1 MTNIY
6 DVFNTSSEHEFSKF
20 FNKLELNTN
29 ELLNVTT
36 IAENNI
42 LPLSNKRQKILEIM
56 AGSAD
61 GNYEL
66 CLEQFNKIKK
76 ERLLK
81 ESSLNLNQV
90 MELNNLV
97 VDVSKK
103 IKSPKCMQGVF
114 NIIKTKSNANVA
126 NTFLGMVQQSQ
137 VNDSNLKFNTELQVN
152 GQNLAQIIY
161 QMKNDIEM
169 FINSFECPTEKKEN
183 KKEDNKKSEEINE
196 EKIRKAIP
204 LEQTISSIKTW
215 VDSVHKPSALEELIK
230 MIDEYKA
237 VAKNTIQINTLEHLK
252 SIAQTRLNQMNNGKP
267 KIEECI
273 AQQVVSDVCDENTF
287 DGLLNN
293 MKPTVIN
300 ITVNKETGDI
310 EELPTAELC
319 LEPCDNC
326 NNINY
331 PTSVQPMNISPT
343 AIDAPILKKPDQASA
358 ISALSALSSHMNCVK
373 SDSRENNIE
382 ELQTIN
388 TLLSQLSNYFNSVLN
403 ESVNNDLESSE
414 YKKIKYISDAVDIY
428 KMASFNTPNKPISDS
443 IVYDYLEESG
453 EEVDRDDSLEIN
465 ANILDDIIRDENIL
479 YRISQKI
486 IKLAYDIDP
495 EVTLANISMT
505 AVNYDNNKKPSKKY
519 NIDDYNVFLGKE
531 ISNGQ
536 STYKI
541 IDIFDNFSE
550 VMFKIQNI
558 SDENDIILITIKE
571 LKQYFNFDVNNYN
584 QESED
589 YWDGDDEEELNEDT
603 VFDHSW
609 YENDDGD
616 YPERTKNGVI
626 GLPIKEGIKD
636 WFKKDDKKYIIKLG
650 NSGYFCKDGHTII
663 GDINDAMVITG
674 YNKALKI
681 AQKLNKYEGTSLY
694 TPVEIDE
701 NINETCSAGA
711 TCSANVSGFAKP
723 LGSKPKK
730 RKKSDTMVEMF
741 KESIQNNIPCSINL
755 NNKTISYRLYD
766 NKGYLFINESI
777 VKANDKKTIIEA
789 VDDIYNDCLSLPIF
803 EGVSHYYIDMLIE
816 EENNME
822 TNTVITPQ
830 EKEKQEQE
838 LNNELNNNPN
848 LKVGVTDN
856 TSNEIIDNQE
866 LVGIDD
872 SDIQNKKYIVKDPM
886 TGKVKVADF
895 SQIKISKDN
904 KA

>member
-29 ELLNVTT
+29 ELLNITA

-42 LPLSNKRQKILEIM
+42 LPLSNKRQQILEIM

-76 ERLLK
+76 ERILK

-169 FINSFECPTEKKEN
+169 FINSFECPKEKQTEKKEVTEN
-183 KKEDNKKSEEINE
+183 VNEEISIENLIAGIYNIKNGSFKILNNSQNHNLSIENYKNGLVKYGIQKNSSQEIICYITAWNE
-196 EKIRKAIP
+196 EYAWNARRQIMKKYNDVNIDKWHLEYYVVNNQSFNGKKIIANYDSAGNPINEAVRKAIP

-326 NNINY
+326 DNINY

-403 ESVNNDLESSE
+403 ESVNNDLESSD
-414 YKKIKYISDAVDIY
+414 YRRIRYISDAVLIY
-428 KMASFNTPNKPISDS
+428 KMSSFNTPNKPITDNK
-443 IVYDYLEESG
+443 VYDYFEESG
-453 EEVDRDDSLEIN
+453 EEFDRHDSLDVI
-465 ANILDDIIRDENIL
+465 ANILDDTIRNKH
-479 YRISQKI
+479 ISSDICQKI

-495 EVTLANISMT
+495 EVTLANIAMT
-505 AVNYDNNKKPSKKY
+505 AVDYDDNNDY
-519 NIDDYNVFLGKE
+519 HYDD
-531 ISNGQ
+531 
-536 STYKI
+536 
-541 IDIFDNFSE
+541 
-550 VMFKIQNI
+550 
-558 SDENDIILITIKE
+558 
-571 LKQYFNFDVNNYN
+571 N

-616 YPERTKNGVI
+616 YPERTKNGII
-626 GLPIKEGIKD
+626 GLPIKE
-636 WFKKDDKKYIIKLG
+636 
-650 NSGYFCKDGHTII
+650 
-663 GDINDAMVITG
+663 
-674 YNKALKI
+674 
-681 AQKLNKYEGTSLY
+681 
-694 TPVEIDE
+694 
-701 NINETCSAGA
+701 TCSTGA

-789 VDDIYNDCLSLPIF
+789 VDDIYNDCLSLPMF

-856 TSNEIIDNQE
+856 TSNEIINNQE

-872 SDIQNKKYIVKDPM
+872 SDMQNKKYIVKDPM

>member
-29 ELLNVTT
+29 ELLNITA

-42 LPLSNKRQKILEIM
+42 LPLSNKRQQILEIM

-76 ERLLK
+76 ERILK

-169 FINSFECPTEKKEN
+169 FINSFDCPTEKKEN
-183 KKEDNKKSEEINE
+183 KKEDNKKNEEINE

-326 NNINY
+326 DNINY

-403 ESVNNDLESSE
+403 ESVNNDLESSD
-414 YKKIKYISDAVDIY
+414 YRRIRYISDAVLIY
-428 KMASFNTPNKPISDS
+428 KMSSFNTPNKPITDNK
-443 IVYDYLEESG
+443 VYDYFEESG
-453 EEVDRDDSLEIN
+453 EEFDRHDSLDVI
-465 ANILDDIIRDENIL
+465 ANILDDTIRNKH
-479 YRISQKI
+479 ISSDICQKI

-495 EVTLANISMT
+495 EVTLANIAMT
-505 AVNYDNNKKPSKKY
+505 AVDYDDNNDY
-519 NIDDYNVFLGKE
+519 HYDD
-531 ISNGQ
+531 
-536 STYKI
+536 
-541 IDIFDNFSE
+541 
-550 VMFKIQNI
+550 
-558 SDENDIILITIKE
+558 
-571 LKQYFNFDVNNYN
+571 N

-616 YPERTKNGVI
+616 YPERTKNGII
-626 GLPIKEGIKD
+626 GLPIK
-636 WFKKDDKKYIIKLG
+636 
-650 NSGYFCKDGHTII
+650 
-663 GDINDAMVITG
+663 
-674 YNKALKI
+674 
-681 AQKLNKYEGTSLY
+681 
-694 TPVEIDE
+694 
-701 NINETCSAGA
+701 ETCSAGA

-723 LGSKPKK
+723 LRSKPKK

-789 VDDIYNDCLSLPIF
+789 VDDIYNDCLSLPMF

-856 TSNEIIDNQE
+856 TSNEIINNQE

-872 SDIQNKKYIVKDPM
+872 SDMQNKKYIVKDPM

>member
-6 DVFNTSSEHEFSKF
+6 DVFNTNSEHEFSKF

-29 ELLNVTT
+29 ELLNVTA

-42 LPLSNKRQKILEIM
+42 LPLSNKRQQILEIM

-76 ERLLK
+76 ERILK

-169 FINSFECPTEKKEN
+169 FINSFDCPTEKKEN

-310 EELPTAELC
+310 EELPTDELC

-326 NNINY
+326 DNINY

-403 ESVNNDLESSE
+403 ESVNNDLESSD
-414 YKKIKYISDAVDIY
+414 YRRIRYISDAVLIY
-428 KMASFNTPNKPISDS
+428 KMSSFNTPNKLITDNK
-443 IVYDYLEESG
+443 VYDYFEESG
-453 EEVDRDDSLEIN
+453 EEFDRHDSLDVI
-465 ANILDDIIRDENIL
+465 ANILDDTIRNKH
-479 YRISQKI
+479 ISSDICQKI

-495 EVTLANISMT
+495 EVTLANIAMT
-505 AVNYDNNKKPSKKY
+505 AVDYDDNNDY
-519 NIDDYNVFLGKE
+519 HYDD
-531 ISNGQ
+531 
-536 STYKI
+536 
-541 IDIFDNFSE
+541 
-550 VMFKIQNI
+550 
-558 SDENDIILITIKE
+558 
-571 LKQYFNFDVNNYN
+571 N

-616 YPERTKNGVI
+616 YPERTKNGII
-626 GLPIKEGIKD
+626 GLPIK
-636 WFKKDDKKYIIKLG
+636 
-650 NSGYFCKDGHTII
+650 
-663 GDINDAMVITG
+663 
-674 YNKALKI
+674 
-681 AQKLNKYEGTSLY
+681 
-694 TPVEIDE
+694 
-701 NINETCSAGA
+701 ETCSAGA

-766 NKGYLFINESI
+766 NKGYLFVNESI
-777 VKANDKKTIIEA
+777 VKANNKETIIEA
-789 VDDIYNDCLSLPIF
+789 VDDIYNDCLSLPMF

-856 TSNEIIDNQE
+856 TSNEIINNQE

>member
-29 ELLNVTT
+29 ELLNVTA

-42 LPLSNKRQKILEIM
+42 LPLSNKRQQILEIM

-310 EELPTAELC
+310 EELPTDELC

-326 NNINY
+326 DNINY

-403 ESVNNDLESSE
+403 ESVNNDLESSD
-414 YKKIKYISDAVDIY
+414 YRRIRYISDAVLIY
-428 KMASFNTPNKPISDS
+428 KMSSFNTPNKPITDNK
-443 IVYDYLEESG
+443 VYDYFEESG
-453 EEVDRDDSLEIN
+453 EEFDRHDSLDVI
-465 ANILDDIIRDENIL
+465 ANILDDTIRNKH
-479 YRISQKI
+479 ISSDICQKI

-495 EVTLANISMT
+495 EVTLANIAMT
-505 AVNYDNNKKPSKKY
+505 AVDYDDNNDY
-519 NIDDYNVFLGKE
+519 HYDD
-531 ISNGQ
+531 
-536 STYKI
+536 
-541 IDIFDNFSE
+541 
-550 VMFKIQNI
+550 
-558 SDENDIILITIKE
+558 
-571 LKQYFNFDVNNYN
+571 N

-616 YPERTKNGVI
+616 YPERTKNGII
-626 GLPIKEGIKD
+626 GLPIKE
-636 WFKKDDKKYIIKLG
+636 
-650 NSGYFCKDGHTII
+650 
-663 GDINDAMVITG
+663 
-674 YNKALKI
+674 
-681 AQKLNKYEGTSLY
+681 
-694 TPVEIDE
+694 
-701 NINETCSAGA
+701 TCSTGA

-777 VKANDKKTIIEA
+777 VKANNKETIIEA
-789 VDDIYNDCLSLPIF
+789 VDDIYNDCLSLPMF

-856 TSNEIIDNQE
+856 TSNEIINNQE

-872 SDIQNKKYIVKDPM
+872 SDMQNKKYIVKDPM

>member
-29 ELLNVTT
+29 ELLNVTV

-42 LPLSNKRQKILEIM
+42 LPLSNKRQQILEIM

-76 ERLLK
+76 ERILK

-310 EELPTAELC
+310 EELPTDELY

-326 NNINY
+326 DNINY

-403 ESVNNDLESSE
+403 ESVNNDLESSD
-414 YKKIKYISDAVDIY
+414 YRRIRYISDAVLIY
-428 KMASFNTPNKPISDS
+428 KMSSFNTPNKPITDNK
-443 IVYDYLEESG
+443 VYDYFEESG
-453 EEVDRDDSLEIN
+453 EEFDRHDSLDVI
-465 ANILDDIIRDENIL
+465 ANILDDTIRNKH
-479 YRISQKI
+479 ISSDICQKI

-495 EVTLANISMT
+495 EVTLANIAMT
-505 AVNYDNNKKPSKKY
+505 AVDYDDNNDY
-519 NIDDYNVFLGKE
+519 HYDD
-531 ISNGQ
+531 
-536 STYKI
+536 
-541 IDIFDNFSE
+541 
-550 VMFKIQNI
+550 
-558 SDENDIILITIKE
+558 
-571 LKQYFNFDVNNYN
+571 N

-616 YPERTKNGVI
+616 YPERTKNGII
-626 GLPIKEGIKD
+626 GLPIK
-636 WFKKDDKKYIIKLG
+636 
-650 NSGYFCKDGHTII
+650 
-663 GDINDAMVITG
+663 
-674 YNKALKI
+674 
-681 AQKLNKYEGTSLY
+681 
-694 TPVEIDE
+694 
-701 NINETCSAGA
+701 ETCSAGA

-856 TSNEIIDNQE
+856 TSNEIINNQE

-872 SDIQNKKYIVKDPM
+872 SDMQNKKYIVKDPM

>member
-29 ELLNVTT
+29 ELLNVTA

-42 LPLSNKRQKILEIM
+42 LPLSNKRQQILEIM

-169 FINSFECPTEKKEN
+169 FINSFECPKEEQTEKKEVTEN
-183 KKEDNKKSEEINE
+183 VNEEISIENRIAGIYNIKNGSFKILNNGQNHNLSIENYKNGLVKYGIQKNSSQEMVCYITAWNE
-196 EKIRKAIP
+196 EYAWNARRQIMKKYNDVNIDKWHLEYYVVNNQSFNGKKIIANYDSAGNPINEAVRKTIP

-215 VDSVHKPSALEELIK
+215 VNSVHKPSALEELIK

-414 YKKIKYISDAVDIY
+414 YKKIKYISDALTIY
-428 KMASFNTPNKPISDS
+428 KMASFNTPNKPITDNK
-443 IVYDYLEESG
+443 VYNYFEESG
-453 EEVDRDDSLEIN
+453 EDFDRNDSLDVI
-465 ANILDDIIRDENIL
+465 ANILDDTVRDENIL

-495 EVTLANISMT
+495 EITLANISVIT
-505 AVNYDNNKKPSKKY
+505 A
-519 NIDDYNVFLGKE
+519 DYNDNITNTNNTNKIDNGKE
-531 ISNGQ
+531 
-536 STYKI
+536 T
-541 IDIFDNFSE
+541 
-550 VMFKIQNI
+550 
-558 SDENDIILITIKE
+558 
-571 LKQYFNFDVNNYN
+571 
-584 QESED
+584 ED

-609 YENDDGD
+609 YENDNGD

-626 GLPIKEGIKD
+626 GLLIK
-636 WFKKDDKKYIIKLG
+636 
-650 NSGYFCKDGHTII
+650 
-663 GDINDAMVITG
+663 
-674 YNKALKI
+674 
-681 AQKLNKYEGTSLY
+681 
-694 TPVEIDE
+694 
-701 NINETCSAGA
+701 ETCSAGA
-711 TCSANVSGFAKP
+711 TCSVNVSGFAKP
-723 LGSKPKK
+723 LGRKTKK

-766 NKGYLFINESI
+766 NKGYLFVNESI
-777 VKANDKKTIIEA
+777 VKANNKETIIEA
-789 VDDIYNDCLSLPIF
+789 VDDIYNDCLSLPMF

-822 TNTVITPQ
+822 TNTIITPQ

-856 TSNEIIDNQE
+856 TSNEIINNQE

-872 SDIQNKKYIVKDPM
+872 SDMQNKKYIVKDPM

>member
-29 ELLNVTT
+29 ELLNVTA

-42 LPLSNKRQKILEIM
+42 LPLSNKRQQILEIM

-76 ERLLK
+76 ERILK

-204 LEQTISSIKTW
+204 LEQIISSIKTW
-215 VDSVHKPSALEELIK
+215 VNSVHKPSALEELIK

-326 NNINY
+326 DNINY

-403 ESVNNDLESSE
+403 ESVNNDLESSD
-414 YKKIKYISDAVDIY
+414 YRRIRYISDAVLIY
-428 KMASFNTPNKPISDS
+428 KMSSFNTPNKPITDNK
-443 IVYDYLEESG
+443 VYDYFEESG
-453 EEVDRDDSLEIN
+453 EEFDRHDSLDVI
-465 ANILDDIIRDENIL
+465 ANILDDTIRNKH
-479 YRISQKI
+479 ISSDICQKI

-495 EVTLANISMT
+495 EVTLANIAMT
-505 AVNYDNNKKPSKKY
+505 AVDYDDNNDY
-519 NIDDYNVFLGKE
+519 HYDD
-531 ISNGQ
+531 
-536 STYKI
+536 
-541 IDIFDNFSE
+541 
-550 VMFKIQNI
+550 
-558 SDENDIILITIKE
+558 
-571 LKQYFNFDVNNYN
+571 N

-616 YPERTKNGVI
+616 YPERTKNGII
-626 GLPIKEGIKD
+626 GLPIK
-636 WFKKDDKKYIIKLG
+636 
-650 NSGYFCKDGHTII
+650 
-663 GDINDAMVITG
+663 
-674 YNKALKI
+674 
-681 AQKLNKYEGTSLY
+681 
-694 TPVEIDE
+694 
-701 NINETCSAGA
+701 ETCSAGA

-755 NNKTISYRLYD
+755 NNKTLSYRLYD
-766 NKGYLFINESI
+766 NKGYLFVNESI
-777 VKANDKKTIIEA
+777 VKANNKETIIEA
-789 VDDIYNDCLSLPIF
+789 VDDIYNDCLSLPMF

-856 TSNEIIDNQE
+856 TSNEIINNQE

>member
-29 ELLNVTT
+29 ELLNVTA

-42 LPLSNKRQKILEIM
+42 LPLSNKRQQILEIM

-76 ERLLK
+76 ERILK

-237 VAKNTIQINTLEHLK
+237 VSKNTIQINTLEHLK

-310 EELPTAELC
+310 EELPTDELC

-326 NNINY
+326 DNINY

-403 ESVNNDLESSE
+403 ESVNNDLESSD
-414 YKKIKYISDAVDIY
+414 YRRIRYISDAVLIY
-428 KMASFNTPNKPISDS
+428 KMSSFNTPNKPITDNK
-443 IVYDYLEESG
+443 VYDYFEESG
-453 EEVDRDDSLEIN
+453 EEFDRHDSLDVI
-465 ANILDDIIRDENIL
+465 ANILDDTIRNKH
-479 YRISQKI
+479 ISSDICQKI

-495 EVTLANISMT
+495 EVTLANIAMT
-505 AVNYDNNKKPSKKY
+505 AVDYDDNNDY
-519 NIDDYNVFLGKE
+519 HYDD
-531 ISNGQ
+531 
-536 STYKI
+536 
-541 IDIFDNFSE
+541 
-550 VMFKIQNI
+550 
-558 SDENDIILITIKE
+558 
-571 LKQYFNFDVNNYN
+571 N

-616 YPERTKNGVI
+616 YPERTKNGII
-626 GLPIKEGIKD
+626 GLPIKE
-636 WFKKDDKKYIIKLG
+636 
-650 NSGYFCKDGHTII
+650 
-663 GDINDAMVITG
+663 
-674 YNKALKI
+674 
-681 AQKLNKYEGTSLY
+681 
-694 TPVEIDE
+694 
-701 NINETCSAGA
+701 TCSTGA

-789 VDDIYNDCLSLPIF
+789 VDDIYNDCLSLPMF

-822 TNTVITPQ
+822 TNTIITPQ

-856 TSNEIIDNQE
+856 TSNEIINNQE

-872 SDIQNKKYIVKDPM
+872 SDMQNKKYIVKDPM

>member
-29 ELLNVTT
+29 ELLNITA

-42 LPLSNKRQKILEIM
+42 LPLSNKRQQILEIM

-76 ERLLK
+76 ERILK

-169 FINSFECPTEKKEN
+169 FINSFDCPTEKKEN
-183 KKEDNKKSEEINE
+183 KKEDNKKNEEINE

-326 NNINY
+326 DNINY

-403 ESVNNDLESSE
+403 ESVDNDLESSE
-414 YKKIKYISDAVDIY
+414 YKKIKYISDALAIY
-428 KMASFNTPNKPISDS
+428 KIASFNTPNKPITDNK
-443 IVYDYLEESG
+443 VYNYFEESG
-453 EEVDRDDSLEIN
+453 EEFDRNDSLDVI
-465 ANILDDIIRDENIL
+465 ANILDDTVRDENIL
-479 YRISQKI
+479 YSISQKI
-486 IKLAYDIDP
+486 IKLAYNIDP
-495 EVTLANISMT
+495 KLTVSIIPMIT
-505 AVNYDNNKKPSKKY
+505 ADYDDD
-519 NIDDYNVFLGKE
+519 NIDNTNNTNKIDNKE
-531 ISNGQ
+531 
-536 STYKI
+536 
-541 IDIFDNFSE
+541 
-550 VMFKIQNI
+550 
-558 SDENDIILITIKE
+558 
-571 LKQYFNFDVNNYN
+571 
-584 QESED
+584 ESED

-609 YENDDGD
+609 YENDNGD

-626 GLPIKEGIKD
+626 GLPIKE
-636 WFKKDDKKYIIKLG
+636 
-650 NSGYFCKDGHTII
+650 
-663 GDINDAMVITG
+663 
-674 YNKALKI
+674 
-681 AQKLNKYEGTSLY
+681 
-694 TPVEIDE
+694 
-701 NINETCSAGA
+701 TCSAGA
-711 TCSANVSGFAKP
+711 TCSTNVSGFAKP

-755 NNKTISYRLYD
+755 NNKTLSYRLYD
-766 NKGYLFINESI
+766 NKGYLFVNESI
-777 VKANDKKTIIEA
+777 VKANNKETIIEA
-789 VDDIYNDCLSLPIF
+789 VDDIYNDCLSLPMF

-856 TSNEIIDNQE
+856 TSNEIINDQE
-866 LVGIDD
+866 LIGIDD

>member
-29 ELLNVTT
+29 ELLNVTA

-42 LPLSNKRQKILEIM
+42 LPLSNKRQQILEIM

-76 ERLLK
+76 ERILK

-215 VDSVHKPSALEELIK
+215 VNSVHKPSALEELIK

-310 EELPTAELC
+310 EELPTDELC

-326 NNINY
+326 DNINY

-403 ESVNNDLESSE
+403 ESVNNDLESSD
-414 YKKIKYISDAVDIY
+414 YRRIRYISDAVLIY
-428 KMASFNTPNKPISDS
+428 KMSSFNTPNKPITDNK
-443 IVYDYLEESG
+443 VYDYFEESG
-453 EEVDRDDSLEIN
+453 EEFDRHDSLDVI
-465 ANILDDIIRDENIL
+465 ANILDDTIRNKH
-479 YRISQKI
+479 ISSDICQKI

-495 EVTLANISMT
+495 EVTLANIAMT
-505 AVNYDNNKKPSKKY
+505 AVDYDDNNDY
-519 NIDDYNVFLGKE
+519 HYDD
-531 ISNGQ
+531 
-536 STYKI
+536 
-541 IDIFDNFSE
+541 
-550 VMFKIQNI
+550 
-558 SDENDIILITIKE
+558 
-571 LKQYFNFDVNNYN
+571 N

-616 YPERTKNGVI
+616 YPERTKNGII
-626 GLPIKEGIKD
+626 GLPIKE
-636 WFKKDDKKYIIKLG
+636 
-650 NSGYFCKDGHTII
+650 
-663 GDINDAMVITG
+663 
-674 YNKALKI
+674 
-681 AQKLNKYEGTSLY
+681 
-694 TPVEIDE
+694 
-701 NINETCSAGA
+701 TCSTGA

-789 VDDIYNDCLSLPIF
+789 VDDIYNDCLSLPMF

-856 TSNEIIDNQE
+856 TSNEIINNQE

-872 SDIQNKKYIVKDPM
+872 SDMQNKKYIVKDPM

>member
-29 ELLNVTT
+29 ELLNVTA

-42 LPLSNKRQKILEIM
+42 LPLSNKRQQILEIM

-76 ERLLK
+76 ERILK

-137 VNDSNLKFNTELQVN
+137 VNDSNLKYNTEIQVN
-152 GQNLAQIIY
+152 SQNLAQIIY

-310 EELPTAELC
+310 EELPTDELC

-326 NNINY
+326 DNINY

-403 ESVNNDLESSE
+403 ESVNNDLESSD
-414 YKKIKYISDAVDIY
+414 YRRIRYISDAVLIY
-428 KMASFNTPNKPISDS
+428 KMSSFNTPNKPITDNK
-443 IVYDYLEESG
+443 VYDYFEESG
-453 EEVDRDDSLEIN
+453 EEFDRHDSLDVI
-465 ANILDDIIRDENIL
+465 ANILDDTIRNKH
-479 YRISQKI
+479 ISSDICQKI

-495 EVTLANISMT
+495 EVTLANIAMT
-505 AVNYDNNKKPSKKY
+505 AVDYDDNNDY
-519 NIDDYNVFLGKE
+519 HYDD
-531 ISNGQ
+531 
-536 STYKI
+536 
-541 IDIFDNFSE
+541 
-550 VMFKIQNI
+550 
-558 SDENDIILITIKE
+558 
-571 LKQYFNFDVNNYN
+571 N

-616 YPERTKNGVI
+616 YPERTKNGII
-626 GLPIKEGIKD
+626 GLPIKE
-636 WFKKDDKKYIIKLG
+636 
-650 NSGYFCKDGHTII
+650 
-663 GDINDAMVITG
+663 
-674 YNKALKI
+674 
-681 AQKLNKYEGTSLY
+681 
-694 TPVEIDE
+694 
-701 NINETCSAGA
+701 TCSTGA

-789 VDDIYNDCLSLPIF
+789 VDDIYNDCLSLPMF

-822 TNTVITPQ
+822 TNTIITPQ

-856 TSNEIIDNQE
+856 TSNEIINNQE

-872 SDIQNKKYIVKDPM
+872 SDMQNKKYIVKDPM

>member
-29 ELLNVTT
+29 ELLNVTA

-42 LPLSNKRQKILEIM
+42 LPLSNKRQQILEIM

-152 GQNLAQIIY
+152 SQNLAQIIY

-196 EKIRKAIP
+196 EKIRKVIP

-326 NNINY
+326 DNINY

-403 ESVNNDLESSE
+403 ESVNNDLESSD
-414 YKKIKYISDAVDIY
+414 YRRIRYISDAVLIY
-428 KMASFNTPNKPISDS
+428 KMSSFNTPNKPITDNK
-443 IVYDYLEESG
+443 VYDYFEESG
-453 EEVDRDDSLEIN
+453 EEFDRHDSLDVI
-465 ANILDDIIRDENIL
+465 ANILDDTIRNKH
-479 YRISQKI
+479 ISSDICQKI

-495 EVTLANISMT
+495 EVTLANIAMT
-505 AVNYDNNKKPSKKY
+505 TVDYDDNNDYY
-519 NIDDYNVFLGKE
+519 NDD
-531 ISNGQ
+531 
-536 STYKI
+536 
-541 IDIFDNFSE
+541 
-550 VMFKIQNI
+550 
-558 SDENDIILITIKE
+558 
-571 LKQYFNFDVNNYN
+571 N

-674 YNKALKI
+674 YKKALKI

-766 NKGYLFINESI
+766 NKGYLFVNESI
-777 VKANDKKTIIEA
+777 VKANDKETIIEA

-838 LNNELNNNPN
+838 LNDELKNNPN
-848 LKVGVTDN
+848 VRVGITDN
-856 TSNEIIDNQE
+856 TSNEIINNQE

-872 SDIQNKKYIVKDPM
+872 SDMQNKKYIVKDPM

-895 SQIKISKDN
+895 SQIKINKDN

>member
-29 ELLNVTT
+29 ELLNVTA

-42 LPLSNKRQKILEIM
+42 LPLSNKRQQILEIM

-76 ERLLK
+76 ERILK
-81 ESSLNLNQV
+81 ESSLNLNQI

-196 EKIRKAIP
+196 EKIRKALP

-215 VDSVHKPSALEELIK
+215 VNSVHKPSALEELIK

-252 SIAQTRLNQMNNGKP
+252 SIAQTRLNQINNGKP

-287 DGLLNN
+287 DSLLNN

-326 NNINY
+326 DNINY
-331 PTSVQPMNISPT
+331 PTFVQPMNISPT

-414 YKKIKYISDAVDIY
+414 YKKIKYISDALTIY
-428 KMASFNTPNKPISDS
+428 KMASFNTPNKPITDNE
-443 IVYDYLEESG
+443 VYNYFEESG
-453 EEVDRDDSLEIN
+453 EDFDRNDSLDVI
-465 ANILDDIIRDENIL
+465 ANILDDTVRDENIL

-495 EVTLANISMT
+495 EITLANISVIT
-505 AVNYDNNKKPSKKY
+505 A
-519 NIDDYNVFLGKE
+519 DYNDNITNTNNTNKIDNKE
-531 ISNGQ
+531 E
-536 STYKI
+536 T
-541 IDIFDNFSE
+541 
-550 VMFKIQNI
+550 
-558 SDENDIILITIKE
+558 
-571 LKQYFNFDVNNYN
+571 
-584 QESED
+584 ED

-609 YENDDGD
+609 YENDNGD

-626 GLPIKEGIKD
+626 GLPIKE
-636 WFKKDDKKYIIKLG
+636 
-650 NSGYFCKDGHTII
+650 
-663 GDINDAMVITG
+663 
-674 YNKALKI
+674 
-681 AQKLNKYEGTSLY
+681 
-694 TPVEIDE
+694 
-701 NINETCSAGA
+701 TCSAGA
-711 TCSANVSGFAKP
+711 TCSANVSGFTKP

-766 NKGYLFINESI
+766 NKGYLFVNESI
-777 VKANDKKTIIEA
+777 VKANNKETIIEA
-789 VDDIYNDCLSLPIF
+789 VDDIYNDCLSLPMF
-803 EGVSHYYIDMLIE
+803 EDVSHYYIDMLIE

-856 TSNEIIDNQE
+856 TSNEIINNQE

-872 SDIQNKKYIVKDPM
+872 SDMQNKKYIVKDPM

>member
-29 ELLNVTT
+29 ELLNVTA

-42 LPLSNKRQKILEIM
+42 LPLSNKRQQILEIM

-76 ERLLK
+76 ERILK

-310 EELPTAELC
+310 EELPTDELC

-326 NNINY
+326 DNINY

-403 ESVNNDLESSE
+403 ESVNNDLESSD
-414 YKKIKYISDAVDIY
+414 YRRIRYISDAVLIY
-428 KMASFNTPNKPISDS
+428 KMSSFNTPNKPITDNK
-443 IVYDYLEESG
+443 VYDYFEESG
-453 EEVDRDDSLEIN
+453 EEFDRHDSLDVI
-465 ANILDDIIRDENIL
+465 ANILDDTIRNKH
-479 YRISQKI
+479 ISSDICQKI

-495 EVTLANISMT
+495 EVTLANIAMT
-505 AVNYDNNKKPSKKY
+505 AVDYDDNNDY
-519 NIDDYNVFLGKE
+519 HYDD
-531 ISNGQ
+531 
-536 STYKI
+536 
-541 IDIFDNFSE
+541 
-550 VMFKIQNI
+550 
-558 SDENDIILITIKE
+558 
-571 LKQYFNFDVNNYN
+571 N

-616 YPERTKNGVI
+616 YPERTKNGII
-626 GLPIKEGIKD
+626 GLPIK
-636 WFKKDDKKYIIKLG
+636 
-650 NSGYFCKDGHTII
+650 
-663 GDINDAMVITG
+663 
-674 YNKALKI
+674 
-681 AQKLNKYEGTSLY
+681 
-694 TPVEIDE
+694 
-701 NINETCSAGA
+701 ETCSAGA

-856 TSNEIIDNQE
+856 TSNEIINNQE

-872 SDIQNKKYIVKDPM
+872 SDMQNKKYIVKDPM

>member
-76 ERLLK
+76 ERILK

-326 NNINY
+326 DNINY

-403 ESVNNDLESSE
+403 ESVNDDLESSD
-414 YKKIKYISDAVDIY
+414 YRRIRYISDAVLIY
-428 KMASFNTPNKPISDS
+428 KMSSFNTPNKPITDNK
-443 IVYDYLEESG
+443 VYDYFEESG
-453 EEVDRDDSLEIN
+453 EEFDRHDSLDVI
-465 ANILDDIIRDENIL
+465 ANILDDTIRNKH
-479 YRISQKI
+479 ISSDICQKI

-495 EVTLANISMT
+495 EVTLANIAMT
-505 AVNYDNNKKPSKKY
+505 AVDYDDNNDY
-519 NIDDYNVFLGKE
+519 HYDD
-531 ISNGQ
+531 
-536 STYKI
+536 
-541 IDIFDNFSE
+541 
-550 VMFKIQNI
+550 
-558 SDENDIILITIKE
+558 
-571 LKQYFNFDVNNYN
+571 N

-609 YENDDGD
+609 YENDNGD

-626 GLPIKEGIKD
+626 GLPIKE
-636 WFKKDDKKYIIKLG
+636 
-650 NSGYFCKDGHTII
+650 
-663 GDINDAMVITG
+663 
-674 YNKALKI
+674 
-681 AQKLNKYEGTSLY
+681 
-694 TPVEIDE
+694 
-701 NINETCSAGA
+701 TCSAGA
-711 TCSANVSGFAKP
+711 TCSANVSGVAKP
-723 LGSKPKK
+723 LGSKTKK

-766 NKGYLFINESI
+766 NKGYLFVNESI
-777 VKANDKKTIIEA
+777 VKANNKETIIEA
-789 VDDIYNDCLSLPIF
+789 VDDIYNDCLSLPMF

-856 TSNEIIDNQE
+856 TSNEIINNQE

-872 SDIQNKKYIVKDPM
+872 SDMQNKKYIVKDPM

>member
-1 MTNIY
+1 
-6 DVFNTSSEHEFSKF
+6 
-20 FNKLELNTN
+20 
-29 ELLNVTT
+29 
-36 IAENNI
+36 
-42 LPLSNKRQKILEIM
+42 M

-76 ERLLK
+76 ERILK

-252 SIAQTRLNQMNNGKP
+252 SIAQTRLNHMNNGKP

-326 NNINY
+326 DNINY
-331 PTSVQPMNISPT
+331 PTSFQPMNISPT

-358 ISALSALSSHMNCVK
+358 ISALSALSSHRNCVK

-382 ELQTIN
+382 
-388 TLLSQLSNYFNSVLN
+388 
-403 ESVNNDLESSE
+403 
-414 YKKIKYISDAVDIY
+414 
-428 KMASFNTPNKPISDS
+428 
-443 IVYDYLEESG
+443 
-453 EEVDRDDSLEIN
+453 
-465 ANILDDIIRDENIL
+465 
-479 YRISQKI
+479 
-486 IKLAYDIDP
+486 
-495 EVTLANISMT
+495 
-505 AVNYDNNKKPSKKY
+505 
-519 NIDDYNVFLGKE
+519 
-531 ISNGQ
+531 
-536 STYKI
+536 
-541 IDIFDNFSE
+541 
-550 VMFKIQNI
+550 
-558 SDENDIILITIKE
+558 
-571 LKQYFNFDVNNYN
+571 
-584 QESED
+584 
-589 YWDGDDEEELNEDT
+589 
-603 VFDHSW
+603 
-609 YENDDGD
+609 
-616 YPERTKNGVI
+616 
-626 GLPIKEGIKD
+626 
-636 WFKKDDKKYIIKLG
+636 
-650 NSGYFCKDGHTII
+650 
-663 GDINDAMVITG
+663 
-674 YNKALKI
+674 
-681 AQKLNKYEGTSLY
+681 
-694 TPVEIDE
+694 
-701 NINETCSAGA
+701 
-711 TCSANVSGFAKP
+711 
-723 LGSKPKK
+723 
-730 RKKSDTMVEMF
+730 
-741 KESIQNNIPCSINL
+741 
-755 NNKTISYRLYD
+755 
-766 NKGYLFINESI
+766 
-777 VKANDKKTIIEA
+777 
-789 VDDIYNDCLSLPIF
+789 
-803 EGVSHYYIDMLIE
+803 
-816 EENNME
+816 
-822 TNTVITPQ
+822 
-830 EKEKQEQE
+830 
-838 LNNELNNNPN
+838 
-848 LKVGVTDN
+848 
-856 TSNEIIDNQE
+856 
-866 LVGIDD
+866 
-872 SDIQNKKYIVKDPM
+872 
-886 TGKVKVADF
+886 
-895 SQIKISKDN
+895 
-904 KA
+904 

>member
-29 ELLNVTT
+29 ELLNVTA

-42 LPLSNKRQKILEIM
+42 LPLSNKRQQILEIM

-76 ERLLK
+76 ERILK

-230 MIDEYKA
+230 IIDEYKA

-252 SIAQTRLNQMNNGKP
+252 SIAQTKLNQMNNGKP

-326 NNINY
+326 DNINY

-403 ESVNNDLESSE
+403 ESVNNDLESSD
-414 YKKIKYISDAVDIY
+414 YRRIRYISDAVLIY
-428 KMASFNTPNKPISDS
+428 KMSSFNTPNKPITDNK
-443 IVYDYLEESG
+443 VYDYFEESG
-453 EEVDRDDSLEIN
+453 EEFDRHDSLDVI
-465 ANILDDIIRDENIL
+465 ANILDDTIRNKH
-479 YRISQKI
+479 ISSDICQKI

-495 EVTLANISMT
+495 EVTLANIAMT
-505 AVNYDNNKKPSKKY
+505 AVDYDDNNDY
-519 NIDDYNVFLGKE
+519 HYDD
-531 ISNGQ
+531 
-536 STYKI
+536 
-541 IDIFDNFSE
+541 
-550 VMFKIQNI
+550 
-558 SDENDIILITIKE
+558 
-571 LKQYFNFDVNNYN
+571 N

-609 YENDDGD
+609 YENDNGD

-626 GLPIKEGIKD
+626 GLPIKE
-636 WFKKDDKKYIIKLG
+636 
-650 NSGYFCKDGHTII
+650 
-663 GDINDAMVITG
+663 
-674 YNKALKI
+674 
-681 AQKLNKYEGTSLY
+681 
-694 TPVEIDE
+694 
-701 NINETCSAGA
+701 TCSSGA

-856 TSNEIIDNQE
+856 TSNEIINNQE

-872 SDIQNKKYIVKDPM
+872 SDMQNKKYIVKDPM

>member
-29 ELLNVTT
+29 ELLNVTA

-42 LPLSNKRQKILEIM
+42 LPLSNKRQQILEIM

-76 ERLLK
+76 ERILK

-183 KKEDNKKSEEINE
+183 KKDDNKKSEEINE
-196 EKIRKAIP
+196 EKIRKSIP

-310 EELPTAELC
+310 EELPTTELC

-326 NNINY
+326 DNINY

-403 ESVNNDLESSE
+403 ESVDNDLESSE
-414 YKKIKYISDAVDIY
+414 YKKIKYISDALAIY
-428 KMASFNTPNKPISDS
+428 KIASFNTPNKPITDNK
-443 IVYDYLEESG
+443 VYNYFEESG
-453 EEVDRDDSLEIN
+453 EKFDRNDSLDVI
-465 ANILDDIIRDENIL
+465 ANILDDTVRDENIL
-479 YRISQKI
+479 YGISQKI
-486 IKLAYDIDP
+486 IKLAYSIDP
-495 EVTLANISMT
+495 KLTVSIIPMIT
-505 AVNYDNNKKPSKKY
+505 ADYDD
-519 NIDDYNVFLGKE
+519 NIDNT
-531 ISNGQ
+531 NN
-536 STYKI
+536 TNKI
-541 IDIFDNFSE
+541 DNTE
-550 VMFKIQNI
+550 A
-558 SDENDIILITIKE
+558 T
-571 LKQYFNFDVNNYN
+571 
-584 QESED
+584 ED
-589 YWDGDDEEELNEDT
+589 YWDGEDDEELNEDT

-609 YENDDGD
+609 YENDNGD

-626 GLPIKEGIKD
+626 GLPIK
-636 WFKKDDKKYIIKLG
+636 
-650 NSGYFCKDGHTII
+650 
-663 GDINDAMVITG
+663 
-674 YNKALKI
+674 
-681 AQKLNKYEGTSLY
+681 
-694 TPVEIDE
+694 
-701 NINETCSAGA
+701 ETCSAGA

-723 LGSKPKK
+723 LGNKPKK

-755 NNKTISYRLYD
+755 NNKTLSYRLYD
-766 NKGYLFINESI
+766 NKGYLFVNESI
-777 VKANDKKTIIEA
+777 VKANNKETIIEA
-789 VDDIYNDCLSLPIF
+789 VDDIYNDCLSLPMF

-856 TSNEIIDNQE
+856 TSNEIINNQE

-872 SDIQNKKYIVKDPM
+872 SDMQNKKYIVKDPM

>member
-29 ELLNVTT
+29 ELLNVTA

-42 LPLSNKRQKILEIM
+42 LPLSNKRQQILEIM

-76 ERLLK
+76 ERILK

-152 GQNLAQIIY
+152 GQNLAQLIY

-169 FINSFECPTEKKEN
+169 FINSFECPVEKKEN

-215 VDSVHKPSALEELIK
+215 VDSVHKPSALAELIK

-326 NNINY
+326 DNINY

-403 ESVNNDLESSE
+403 ESVNNDLESSD
-414 YKKIKYISDAVDIY
+414 YRRIRYISDAVLIY
-428 KMASFNTPNKPISDS
+428 KMSSFNTPNKPITDNK
-443 IVYDYLEESG
+443 VYDYFEESG
-453 EEVDRDDSLEIN
+453 EEFDRHDSLDVI
-465 ANILDDIIRDENIL
+465 ANILDDTIRNKH
-479 YRISQKI
+479 ISSDICQKI

-495 EVTLANISMT
+495 EVTLANIAMT
-505 AVNYDNNKKPSKKY
+505 AVDYDDNNDY
-519 NIDDYNVFLGKE
+519 HYDD
-531 ISNGQ
+531 
-536 STYKI
+536 
-541 IDIFDNFSE
+541 
-550 VMFKIQNI
+550 
-558 SDENDIILITIKE
+558 
-571 LKQYFNFDVNNYN
+571 N

-609 YENDDGD
+609 YENDNGD

-626 GLPIKEGIKD
+626 GLPIKE
-636 WFKKDDKKYIIKLG
+636 
-650 NSGYFCKDGHTII
+650 
-663 GDINDAMVITG
+663 
-674 YNKALKI
+674 
-681 AQKLNKYEGTSLY
+681 
-694 TPVEIDE
+694 
-701 NINETCSAGA
+701 TCSSGA

-777 VKANDKKTIIEA
+777 VKANNKETIIEA
-789 VDDIYNDCLSLPIF
+789 VDDIYNDCLSLPMF

-856 TSNEIIDNQE
+856 TSNEIINNQE

-872 SDIQNKKYIVKDPM
+872 SDMQNKKYIVKDPM

>member
-29 ELLNVTT
+29 ELLNVTA

-76 ERLLK
+76 ERILK

-310 EELPTAELC
+310 EEIPTAELC

-326 NNINY
+326 DNINY

-403 ESVNNDLESSE
+403 ESVDNDLESSE
-414 YKKIKYISDAVDIY
+414 YKKIKYISDALAIY
-428 KMASFNTPNKPISDS
+428 KIASFNTPNKPITDNK
-443 IVYDYLEESG
+443 VYNYFEESG
-453 EEVDRDDSLEIN
+453 EEFNRNDSLDVI
-465 ANILDDIIRDENIL
+465 ANILDDTVRDENIL
-479 YRISQKI
+479 YSISQKI
-486 IKLAYDIDP
+486 IKLAYNIDP
-495 EVTLANISMT
+495 KLTVSIIPMIT
-505 AVNYDNNKKPSKKY
+505 ADYDD
-519 NIDDYNVFLGKE
+519 NIDNT
-531 ISNGQ
+531 NN
-536 STYKI
+536 TNKI
-541 IDIFDNFSE
+541 
-550 VMFKIQNI
+550 
-558 SDENDIILITIKE
+558 
-571 LKQYFNFDVNNYN
+571 NNEE
-584 QESED
+584 ESED
-589 YWDGDDEEELNEDT
+589 YWDGEDEEELNEDT

-609 YENDDGD
+609 YENDNGD

-626 GLPIKEGIKD
+626 GLPIK
-636 WFKKDDKKYIIKLG
+636 
-650 NSGYFCKDGHTII
+650 
-663 GDINDAMVITG
+663 
-674 YNKALKI
+674 
-681 AQKLNKYEGTSLY
+681 
-694 TPVEIDE
+694 
-701 NINETCSAGA
+701 ETCSAGA

-741 KESIQNNIPCSINL
+741 KESIQNDIPCSINL

-766 NKGYLFINESI
+766 NKGYLFVNESI
-777 VKANDKKTIIEA
+777 VKANNKETIIEA
-789 VDDIYNDCLSLPIF
+789 VDDIYNDCLSLPMF

-838 LNNELNNNPN
+838 LNNELTNNPN

-856 TSNEIIDNQE
+856 TSNEIINNQE

-872 SDIQNKKYIVKDPM
+872 SDMQNKKYIVKDPM

>member
-29 ELLNVTT
+29 ELLNVTA

-42 LPLSNKRQKILEIM
+42 LPLSNKRQQILEIM

-76 ERLLK
+76 ERILK

-310 EELPTAELC
+310 EELPTDELC

-326 NNINY
+326 DNINY

-403 ESVNNDLESSE
+403 ESVNNDLESSD
-414 YKKIKYISDAVDIY
+414 YRRIRYISDAVLIY
-428 KMASFNTPNKPISDS
+428 KMSSFNTPNKPITDNK
-443 IVYDYLEESG
+443 VYDYFEESG
-453 EEVDRDDSLEIN
+453 EEFDRHDSLDVI
-465 ANILDDIIRDENIL
+465 ANILDDTIRNKH
-479 YRISQKI
+479 ISSDICQKI

-495 EVTLANISMT
+495 EVTLANIAMT
-505 AVNYDNNKKPSKKY
+505 AVDYDDNNDY
-519 NIDDYNVFLGKE
+519 HYDD
-531 ISNGQ
+531 
-536 STYKI
+536 
-541 IDIFDNFSE
+541 
-550 VMFKIQNI
+550 
-558 SDENDIILITIKE
+558 
-571 LKQYFNFDVNNYN
+571 N

-609 YENDDGD
+609 YENDNGD

-626 GLPIKEGIKD
+626 GLPIKE
-636 WFKKDDKKYIIKLG
+636 
-650 NSGYFCKDGHTII
+650 
-663 GDINDAMVITG
+663 
-674 YNKALKI
+674 
-681 AQKLNKYEGTSLY
+681 
-694 TPVEIDE
+694 
-701 NINETCSAGA
+701 TCSAGA
-711 TCSANVSGFAKP
+711 TCSANVSGFSKP
-723 LGSKPKK
+723 LGRKTKK

-766 NKGYLFINESI
+766 NKGYLFVNESI

-856 TSNEIIDNQE
+856 TSNEIINNQE

-872 SDIQNKKYIVKDPM
+872 SDMQNKKYIVKDPM

>member
-29 ELLNVTT
+29 ELLNVTA

-42 LPLSNKRQKILEIM
+42 LPLSNKRQQILEIM

-76 ERLLK
+76 ERILK

-230 MIDEYKA
+230 IIDEYKA

-252 SIAQTRLNQMNNGKP
+252 SIAQTKLNQMNNGKP

-326 NNINY
+326 DNINY

-403 ESVNNDLESSE
+403 ESVNNDLESSD
-414 YKKIKYISDAVDIY
+414 YRRIRYISDAVLIY
-428 KMASFNTPNKPISDS
+428 KMSSFNTPNKPITDNK
-443 IVYDYLEESG
+443 VYDYFEESG
-453 EEVDRDDSLEIN
+453 EEFDRHDSLDVI
-465 ANILDDIIRDENIL
+465 ANILDDTIRNKH
-479 YRISQKI
+479 ISSDICQKI

-495 EVTLANISMT
+495 EVTLANIAMT
-505 AVNYDNNKKPSKKY
+505 AVDYDDNNDY
-519 NIDDYNVFLGKE
+519 HYDD
-531 ISNGQ
+531 
-536 STYKI
+536 
-541 IDIFDNFSE
+541 
-550 VMFKIQNI
+550 
-558 SDENDIILITIKE
+558 
-571 LKQYFNFDVNNYN
+571 N

-616 YPERTKNGVI
+616 YPERTKNGII
-626 GLPIKEGIKD
+626 GLPIK
-636 WFKKDDKKYIIKLG
+636 
-650 NSGYFCKDGHTII
+650 
-663 GDINDAMVITG
+663 
-674 YNKALKI
+674 
-681 AQKLNKYEGTSLY
+681 
-694 TPVEIDE
+694 
-701 NINETCSAGA
+701 ETCSAGA

-723 LGSKPKK
+723 LGNKPKK

-856 TSNEIIDNQE
+856 TSNEIINNQE

-872 SDIQNKKYIVKDPM
+872 SDMQNKKYIVKDPM

>member
-310 EELPTAELC
+310 EELPTDELC

-326 NNINY
+326 DNINY

-403 ESVNNDLESSE
+403 ESVNNDLESSD
-414 YKKIKYISDAVDIY
+414 YRRIRYISDAVLIY
-428 KMASFNTPNKPISDS
+428 KMSSFNTPNKPITDNK
-443 IVYDYLEESG
+443 VYDYFEESG
-453 EEVDRDDSLEIN
+453 EEFDRHDSLDVI
-465 ANILDDIIRDENIL
+465 ANILDDTIRNKH
-479 YRISQKI
+479 ISSDICQKI

-495 EVTLANISMT
+495 EVTLANIAMT
-505 AVNYDNNKKPSKKY
+505 AVDYDDNNDY
-519 NIDDYNVFLGKE
+519 HYDD
-531 ISNGQ
+531 
-536 STYKI
+536 
-541 IDIFDNFSE
+541 
-550 VMFKIQNI
+550 
-558 SDENDIILITIKE
+558 
-571 LKQYFNFDVNNYN
+571 N

-616 YPERTKNGVI
+616 YPERTKNGII
-626 GLPIKEGIKD
+626 GLPIK
-636 WFKKDDKKYIIKLG
+636 
-650 NSGYFCKDGHTII
+650 
-663 GDINDAMVITG
+663 
-674 YNKALKI
+674 
-681 AQKLNKYEGTSLY
+681 
-694 TPVEIDE
+694 
-701 NINETCSAGA
+701 ETCSAGA

-856 TSNEIIDNQE
+856 TSNEIINNQE

-872 SDIQNKKYIVKDPM
+872 SDMQNKKYIVKDPM

>member
-29 ELLNVTT
+29 ELLNITA

-42 LPLSNKRQKILEIM
+42 LPLSNKRQQILEIM

-76 ERLLK
+76 ERILK

-310 EELPTAELC
+310 EELSTDELC

-326 NNINY
+326 DNINY

-403 ESVNNDLESSE
+403 ESVNNDLESSD
-414 YKKIKYISDAVDIY
+414 YRRIRYISDAVLIY
-428 KMASFNTPNKPISDS
+428 KMSSFNTPNKPITDNK
-443 IVYDYLEESG
+443 VYDYFEESG
-453 EEVDRDDSLEIN
+453 EEFDRHDSLDVI
-465 ANILDDIIRDENIL
+465 ANILDDTIRNKH
-479 YRISQKI
+479 ISSDICQKI

-495 EVTLANISMT
+495 EVTLANIAMT
-505 AVNYDNNKKPSKKY
+505 AVDYDDNNDY
-519 NIDDYNVFLGKE
+519 HYDD
-531 ISNGQ
+531 
-536 STYKI
+536 
-541 IDIFDNFSE
+541 
-550 VMFKIQNI
+550 
-558 SDENDIILITIKE
+558 
-571 LKQYFNFDVNNYN
+571 N

-616 YPERTKNGVI
+616 YPERTKNGII
-626 GLPIKEGIKD
+626 GLPIKE
-636 WFKKDDKKYIIKLG
+636 
-650 NSGYFCKDGHTII
+650 
-663 GDINDAMVITG
+663 
-674 YNKALKI
+674 
-681 AQKLNKYEGTSLY
+681 
-694 TPVEIDE
+694 
-701 NINETCSAGA
+701 TCSTGA

-766 NKGYLFINESI
+766 NKGYLFVNESI
-777 VKANDKKTIIEA
+777 VKANNKETIIEA
-789 VDDIYNDCLSLPIF
+789 VDDIYNDCLSLPMF

-856 TSNEIIDNQE
+856 TSNEIINNQE

-872 SDIQNKKYIVKDPM
+872 SDMQNKKYIVKDPM

-895 SQIKISKDN
+895 SQIKINKDN